1 MCRSKLIHGEWLNKF
16 LNGKC
21 YDSRVHLTKR
31 GQLKYQKT
39 RQVVQCWKASP
50 SHFKFGQLKK
60 SGGLVKWQKKWTCW
74 LVTKKVKGKSR
85 VWSLVQSAHL
95 SRRCIDHHLSDT
107 TPHLND
113 YVCIPIPATHALI
126 ILLLELTFSKM
137 YNLYRSLAY
146 RNSVPDLEQ
155 FRIALEVGS
164 HFVNDHEQKLCNFVQ
179 KPCARVFWPKCPS
192 YLEIEKKYVKKCE
205 TSAGDLLKLLWCP
218 FECCSQ

>member
-60 SGGLVKWQKKWTCW
+60 SGGLVKWQKNWTCW

-95 SRRCIDHHLSDT
+95 SRRCIEYHLSDT
-107 TPHLND
+107 IPHLND
-113 YVCIPIPATHALI
+113 YVCIPIPATCYACTHHFI
-126 ILLLELTFSKM
+126 IGINVFKDVQLL
-137 YNLYRSLAY
+137 
-146 RNSVPDLEQ
+146 Q
-155 FRIALEVGS
+155 I
-164 HFVNDHEQKLCNFVQ
+164 
-179 KPCARVFWPKCPS
+179 PS
-192 YLEIEKKYVKKCE
+192 
-205 TSAGDLLKLLWCP
+205 P
-218 FECCSQ
+218 